1 MEELEKVQNIKVI
14 KFRFQKLKDRIREKI
29 VMNILL
35 EIKRE
40 KCRDNKKGNKRI
52 GKGRKGN
59 TGKQKEGEGY

>member
-40 KCRDNKKGNKRI
+40 KCRDNKKGNERI

-59 TGKQKEGEGY
+59 TGK